1 MFKKIK
7 RHKMKR
13 VFLLLV
19 LVVIVMTNSFAQA
32 RKVMCTGETMFVE
45 EYVVDSLREKG
56 LVRQVSPI
64 MPVVAENDPVIKN
77 WLLES
82 FHYFLPKDVVQ
93 LLKNYNDK
101 WKYCFC
107 IAIKFD
113 SEGNISIL
121 KDIPGNTKA
130 AKTRNLALIVLY
142 AISKK
147 EEKEAKIR
155 GSDLVSLCQ
164 KHNCYDKNNFSK
176 TFEEQKDF
184 LKEGKS
190 KSQDWT
196 LKLTFEGEKNAKH
209 LLESLSSA
217 ESED

>member
-32 RKVMCTGETMFVE
+32 RKVMCTEETMFVE
-45 EYVVDSLREKG
+45 EYVVDSLRKKG
-56 LVRQVSPI
+56 LWRQVSPI

-101 WKYCFC
+101 WKYCFS
-107 IAIKFD
+107 IVIRFD
-113 SEGNISIL
+113 SEGNILYFLFMGSEEICDQLTVKQINSIL
-121 KDIPGNTKA
+121 DKVRLITFPF
-130 AKTRNLALIVLY
+130 AKRFKFSDDNPERR
-142 AISKK
+142 KK
-147 EEKEAKIR
+147 EHGEI
-155 GSDLVSLCQ
+155 SV
-164 KHNCYDKNNFSK
+164 NFI
-176 TFEEQKDF
+176 E
-184 LKEGKS
+184 
-190 KSQDWT
+190 
-196 LKLTFEGEKNAKH
+196 
-209 LLESLSSA
+209 LLEWIE
-217 ESED
+217 ESDNKHCP

>member
-32 RKVMCTGETMFVE
+32 RKVMCTEETMFVE

-64 MPVVAENDPVIKN
+64 MPVVAEKDSVIKN

-113 SEGNISIL
+113 SEGNILYFLFMGSKEICDQLTVKQINSIL
-121 KDIPGNTKA
+121 DKVRLITFPF
-130 AKTRNLALIVLY
+130 AKRFKFSDDNPERR
-142 AISKK
+142 KK
-147 EEKEAKIR
+147 EHGEI
-155 GSDLVSLCQ
+155 SV
-164 KHNCYDKNNFSK
+164 NFI
-176 TFEEQKDF
+176 E
-184 LKEGKS
+184 
-190 KSQDWT
+190 
-196 LKLTFEGEKNAKH
+196 
-209 LLESLSSA
+209 LLEWIE
-217 ESED
+217 ESDNKHCP

>member
-1 MFKKIK
+1 
-7 RHKMKR
+7 MKR

-32 RKVMCTGETMFVE
+32 RKVMCTEETMFVE

-113 SEGNISIL
+113 SEGNILYFLFMGSKEICDQLTVKQINSIL
-121 KDIPGNTKA
+121 DKVRPITFPF
-130 AKTRNLALIVLY
+130 AKRFKF
-142 AISKK
+142 SDDDPERRK
-147 EEKEAKIR
+147 EEQGEI
-155 GSDLVSLCQ
+155 SV
-164 KHNCYDKNNFSK
+164 NFI
-176 TFEEQKDF
+176 E
-184 LKEGKS
+184 
-190 KSQDWT
+190 
-196 LKLTFEGEKNAKH
+196 
-209 LLESLSSA
+209 LLEWIE
-217 ESED
+217 ESDNKHCP

>member
-1 MFKKIK
+1 
-7 RHKMKR
+7 MKR

-32 RKVMCTGETMFVE
+32 RKVMCTEETMFVE

-101 WKYCFC
+101 WKYCFS
-107 IAIKFD
+107 IVIRFD
-113 SEGNISIL
+113 SEGNILYFLFMGSEEICDQLTVKQINSIL
-121 KDIPGNTKA
+121 DKVRPITFPF
-130 AKTRNLALIVLY
+130 AKRFKFSDDDPELR
-142 AISKK
+142 K
-147 EEKEAKIR
+147 EEHGKI
-155 GSDLVSLCQ
+155 
-164 KHNCYDKNNFSK
+164 YI
-176 TFEEQKDF
+176 DF
-184 LKEGKS
+184 I
-190 KSQDWT
+190 D
-196 LKLTFEGEKNAKH
+196 
-209 LLESLSSA
+209 LLEWIEESA
-217 ESED
+217 NDHQQAPSVG